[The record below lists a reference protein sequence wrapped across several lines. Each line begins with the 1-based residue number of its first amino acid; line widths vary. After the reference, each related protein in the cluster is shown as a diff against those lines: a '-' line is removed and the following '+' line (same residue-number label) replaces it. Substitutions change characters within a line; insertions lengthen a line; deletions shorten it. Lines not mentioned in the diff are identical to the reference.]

1 MRYTFPEISSA
12 RPLLASRLSDFLRRA
27 FGERT
32 IFYHLH
38 FSGRT
43 GH

>member
-12 RPLLASRLSDFLRRA
+12 RPMLAVAALIFCAAL